1 VGSFSPQGDSPYGCA
16 DMAGNVFE
24 WCSTLLRPY
33 PYDPADGREDPKSA
47 EPRVVLLPNKY
58 DPNRAHL
65 AVYNFAQA
73 PQVSVKMAQF
83 LKAGDK
89 VRLLDPKDFY
99 GKPVWEGTAAGETL
113 SVPTPGEFAVY
124 VVLKG
129 K

>member
-1 VGSFSPQGDSPYGCA
+1 MKIARRDNVIVNGALEITKYKQA
-16 DMAGNVFE
+16 INEGNV
-24 WCSTLLRPY
+24 LIAKNDKRP
-33 PYDPADGREDPKSA
+33 AA
-47 EPRVVLLPNKY
+47 PRVFFLPNKY

-73 PQVSVKMAQF
+73 PQVSVKMEKF

-99 GKPVWEGTAAGETL
+99 GKPLWEGTAAGETL
-113 SVPTPGEFAVY
+113 SVPTPTEFAVY